1 MQKEKSLETDIH
13 NQETAADSEK
23 KCCGAGKT
31 TCKQLKKMAA

>member
-23 KCCGAGKT
+23 KWRGAGKRK
-31 TCKQLKKMAA
+31 CKQLRKMAG